1 MAYVKDAPGLR
12 RQLESLPAAEREAA
26 VKPFLMPP
34 RVRKSSVRGRK
45 ASSKPV
51 RRFLRSKLYYLL
63 YFLIHIVFSIY
74 SRIRQSYYAVV
85 DRVLAILYYHH
96 RTPELI
102 RKDVRGLDRLPE
114 HLSVV
119 LTLRREEDAL
129 ETLMDEVAEL
139 TAWSSCAGIPALSI
153 YEKTGILK
161 SHIPALHRI
170 ITSKLDTYYGP
181 PSHQPSLGV
190 FAPHHPLYAPK
201 LVPQASKSNVENIT
215 VLLLSSTDGRETLV
229 DLTKTLAE
237 MAQHGKVS
245 PQDIG
250 IKLIDAELAEMMTIP
265 ASSPQDPGNETN
277 GTDSPSGSL
286 PAPLI
291 KAEPDLILIFGPY
304 VKLDGYP
311 PWQIRLSEI
320 FCTGDHTTGI
330 AGEVEAVE
338 YQRFIKGLWKYAR
351 AEMRF
356 GR

>member
-1 MAYVKDAPGLR
+1 
-12 RQLESLPAAEREAA
+12 
-26 VKPFLMPP
+26 
-34 RVRKSSVRGRK
+34 
-45 ASSKPV
+45 
-51 RRFLRSKLYYLL
+51 
-63 YFLIHIVFSIY
+63 IY
-74 SRIRQSYYAVV
+74 TRIRQSYNAIV
-85 DRVLAILYYHH
+85 DRFLAILYYHH

-102 RKDVRGLDRLPE
+102 RKDVRGLSRLPE

-119 LTLRREEDAL
+119 LTLRKDEDSL

-139 TAWSSCAGIPALSI
+139 AAWSSCAGIPALSI

-170 ITSKLDTYYGP
+170 IVSKLDTYYGP

-190 FAPHHPLYAPK
+190 FAPHHPLYAPT
-201 LVPQASKSNVENIT
+201 LVPQSSKSNIETIT

-250 IKLIDAELAEMMTIP
+250 TKLIDAELAEMMTIP
-265 ASSPQDPGNETN
+265 ASTPQESGIESS
-277 GTDSPSGSL
+277 GTDSPAGNSST
-286 PAPLI
+286 PLT
-291 KAEPDLILIFGPY
+291 KADPDLVLIFGPY

-320 FCTGDHTTGI
+320 FCTGDHSTGI

-338 YQRFIKGLWKYAR
+338 YQRFIKGLWKFAR

>member
-1 MAYVKDAPGLR
+1 MPYVKDGPVLR
-12 RQLESLPAAEREAA
+12 KQLESLPAAERENL

-34 RVRKSSVRGRK
+34 RVRKSSVRGRRG
-45 ASSKPV
+45 SSKPV
-51 RRFLRSKLYYLL
+51 RAFLRSKLYYLL
-63 YFLIHIVFSIY
+63 YFLIHIIFSIY
-74 SRIRQSYYAVV
+74 SRIRQSYYAVM

-102 RKDVRGLDRLPE
+102 RKDVRGLNRLPE

-119 LTLRREEDAL
+119 LTLRKHEDAL

-139 TAWSSCAGIPALSI
+139 AAWSSCAGIPALSI

-161 SHIPALHRI
+161 SHIPTLHRI
-170 ITSKLDTYYGP
+170 IVSKLDTYYGP
-181 PSHQPSLGV
+181 PCYQPSLGV

-201 LVPQASKSNVENIT
+201 LVPQTSKSNVEAIT

-250 IKLIDAELAEMMTIP
+250 TKLIDAELAEMMTIP
-265 ASSPQDPGNETN
+265 VPPPQEPGNEAN
-277 GTDSPSGSL
+277 GTDSAAESML
-286 PAPLI
+286 TPLT
-291 KAEPDLILIFGPY
+291 KADPDLILIFGPY

-338 YQRFIKGLWKYAR
+338 YQRFIKGLWKYAG